1 MSALSFLNGFAQGM
15 DPSATRLILGDFEF
29 LDFEVPERIQILGK
43 QKTVIHQM
51 IGGKRVID
59 VLGTEYDPIRWSGII
74 TGSESSSRV
83 QALEW
88 IRDTGNVVTLTLD
101 DISFDVV
108 VTEFAP
114 AYEFKYRRPYHIE
127 VAVLKRNDAP
137 SAINSLLGSLDALV
151 NSDIGESLGLAN
163 TINMA
168 DVTNAV
174 TTVQTAVA
182 TVKDIAHA
190 TIDTVQT
197 IIRPIIAAQ
206 QIVHSAI
213 TNLESTARSITTL
226 GGLIPGNPI
235 AKTVNNLLSQAD
247 SVTRLPALYQL
258 SNVLYRLDKNVRSG
272 QTADG
277 VKTITQS
284 GGNLMTLASQV
295 YGDQSLW
302 TSISTANAIT
312 DPQITGIQTLVIP
325 SNPSS

>member
-83 QALEW
+83 QALEQ

-101 DISFDVV
+101 DISFDVI

-114 AYEFKYRRPYHIE
+114 TYEFKYRRPYHIE

-137 SAINSLLGSLDALV
+137 SGVNSLLGALDALI
-151 NSDIGESLGLAN
+151 NSSIGEMLGLAGIINISAITNAIN
-163 TINMA
+163 TIQS
-168 DVTNAV
+168 VV
-174 TTVQTAVA
+174 S
-182 TVKDIAHA
+182 TVKNIAHA
-190 TIDTVQT
+190 AISTVQA

-206 QIVHSAI
+206 QLVHNAI
-213 TNLESTARSITTL
+213 TSLESAARSITTL

-277 VKTITQS
+277 VKTVTQS

-302 TSISTANAIT
+302 TSIGTANNIT

-325 SNPSS
+325 SNPSN

>member
-1 MSALSFLNGFAQGM
+1 MSVLSALNSFAQGM
-15 DPSATRLILGDFEF
+15 DLSATRLILGDFEF

-59 VLGTEYDPIRWSGII
+59 VLGVEYDPIQWSGII
-74 TGSESSSRV
+74 TGSETSSRV
-83 QALEW
+83 QTLEQ
-88 IRDTGNVVTLTLD
+88 IRDAGNVVTLTLD

-114 AYEFKYRRPYHIE
+114 VYEFKYRRPYRIE
-127 VAVLKRNDAP
+127 VAVLKRNDAV
-137 SAINSLLGSLDALV
+137 SAIDTLTGTLDALV
-151 NSDIGESLGLAN
+151 NSDVGEMLGLTD
-163 TINMA
+163 TINMS
-168 DVTNAV
+168 AV
-174 TTVQTAVA
+174 TDVVTTIQTTVA

-197 IIRPIIAAQ
+197 IVRPIIAAQ

-213 TNLESTARSITTL
+213 SSLESSAASITTL

-235 AKTVNNLLSQAD
+235 SKTVSNLLSQAD

-277 VKTITQS
+277 VKTVTQS
-284 GGNLMTLASQV
+284 GGNLLQLASAQ
-295 YGDQSLW
+295 YGDASLW
-302 TSISTANAIT
+302 TSIASANALT

>member
-59 VLGTEYDPIRWSGII
+59 VLGVEYDPLRWSGII
-74 TGSESSSRV
+74 TGSESASRV
-83 QALEW
+83 QLLEQ
-88 IRDTGNVVTLTLD
+88 IRDAGNVVTLTLD

-108 VTEFAP
+108 VIEFAP
-114 AYEFKYRRPYHIE
+114 TYEFKYRRPYNIE

-137 SAINSLLGSLDALV
+137 SGVNSLLGSLDALV
-151 NSDIGESLGLAN
+151 NSDVGEMLGLTN
-163 TINMA
+163 IINMTA
-168 DVTNAV
+168 VTDAV
-174 TTVQTAVA
+174 TTIQTAVA

-190 TIDTVQT
+190 TIETVQT
-197 IIRPIIAAQ
+197 IVRPIIAAQ

-213 TNLESTARSITTL
+213 SSLESSVRSITTL
-226 GGLIPGNPI
+226 GGLLPGNPI
-235 AKTVNNLLSQAD
+235 SKTVNNLLSQAD

-258 SNVLYRLDKNVRSG
+258 SDVLYRLDKNVRSG

-277 VKTITQS
+277 VKTVTQS
-284 GGNLMTLASQV
+284 GGNLLQLASAQ
-295 YGDQSLW
+295 YGDASLW
-302 TSISTANAIT
+302 TSIASANGLT

>member
-83 QALEW
+83 QALEQ
-88 IRDTGNVVTLTLD
+88 IRDAGNVVTLTLD

-108 VTEFAP
+108 VIEFAP
-114 AYEFKYRRPYHIE
+114 TYEFKYRRPYHIE

-137 SAINSLLGSLDALV
+137 SSVNSLLGSLDALI
-151 NSDIGESLGLAN
+151 NSDIGEMLGLAN
-163 TINMA
+163 IINMD
-168 DVTNAV
+168 DVTNAITEIQ
-174 TTVQTAVA
+174 TTVA

-206 QIVHSAI
+206 QLVHGAI
-213 TNLESTARSITTL
+213 TSLESTARSITTL

-235 AKTVNNLLSQAD
+235 SKTVNNLLSQVD
-247 SVTRLPALYQL
+247 SVVRLPALYQL

-277 VKTITQS
+277 VKTVTQS

-302 TSISTANAIT
+302 TSIGTANNIT

-325 SNPSS
+325 SNPSN

>member
-59 VLGTEYDPIRWSGII
+59 VLGAEYDPIQWSGII

-83 QALEW
+83 QALEQ

-101 DISFDVV
+101 DVSFDVV

-114 AYEFKYRRPYHIE
+114 VYEYKYRRPYHIE
-127 VAVLKRNDAP
+127 VAVLKRNDSP
-137 SAINSLLGSLDALV
+137 SGANSLLGSLDALI
-151 NSDIGESLGLAN
+151 NSDIGEMLGLSSI
-163 TINMA
+163 INIDA
-168 DVTNAV
+168 ITNAV
-174 TTVQTAVA
+174 NTIQSVVS
-182 TVKDIAHA
+182 TVKDIAHTVVS
-190 TIDTVQT
+190 TIQT

-206 QIVHSAI
+206 QLVHSVI
-213 TNLESTARSITTL
+213 SSLESAATSITTL

-235 AKTVNNLLSQAD
+235 AKTVSNLLSQAD
-247 SVTRLPALYQL
+247 SATRLPALYQL
-258 SNVLYRLDKNVRSG
+258 SNVLSRLDKNVQSG

-277 VKTITQS
+277 VKTVTQS
-284 GGNLMTLASQV
+284 GGNLMTLASQI

-302 TSISTANAIT
+302 TSIASANAIT

-325 SNPSS
+325 SNPSN